1 MRKNLRLAN
10 LHIAALFQIGAK
22 CGVPKEKKMKRKQAT
37 GMAAASSEDNPPP
50 MKKKVRASEANAHER
65 DALTQEVDEM
75 IDVQGF
81 LLLECQVSSKKLVEQ
96 AKLQA
101 AELRREMEEGKKVLL
116 NALEAEKENLD
127 KVDENTIPRAFT
139 ISVRC
144 VTGPYRGRKFS
155 MDMDVKR
162 HSSCFVGRSTGRKFR
177 SPRGLS
183 MPKDSELSTSHG
195 EIKMETTG
203 KVFFIDKDSTNG
215 TRIDD
220 VELEPEKPYELTI
233 SKPIKVEVGAGEYE
247 FTFEQKA

>member
-1 MRKNLRLAN
+1 
-10 LHIAALFQIGAK
+10 
-22 CGVPKEKKMKRKQAT
+22 
-37 GMAAASSEDNPPP
+37 MAAASSEDETSP
-50 MKKKVRASEANAHER
+50 MKKKVRAPEANAHER

-81 LLLECQVSSKKLVEQ
+81 LLLECQVSSKVHLKLVEQ
-96 AKLQA
+96 AKLRA

-155 MDMDVKR
+155 MDMDV
-162 HSSCFVGRSTGRKFR
+162 
-177 SPRGLS
+177 
-183 MPKDSELSTSHG
+183 
-195 EIKMETTG
+195 IKMETTG

>member
-1 MRKNLRLAN
+1 
-10 LHIAALFQIGAK
+10 
-22 CGVPKEKKMKRKQAT
+22 
-37 GMAAASSEDNPPP
+37 

-96 AKLQA
+96 AKLRA

-127 KVDENTIPRAFT
+127 KGASSLLMERLYENTIPRAFT

-155 MDMDVKR
+155 MDMDV
-162 HSSCFVGRSTGRKFR
+162 
-177 SPRGLS
+177 
-183 MPKDSELSTSHG
+183 
-195 EIKMETTG
+195 IKMETTG